1 MVLILT
7 AMAIARKINSA
18 GRKLIAAAK
27 KYVGI
32 REKSNNSG
40 WDNTTFEN
48 KMKSA
53 GWSNGAE
60 WCNFFVKM
68 LLLEISKGK
77 AKEFFEKNISG
88 STQQTW
94 KNLQTPSKYHEV
106 LKTPCKGALILYQ
119 RISDPSHGHIEIFVS
134 KGKNGGYYVVSGN
147 SDIGNGS
154 QGVAYKERENGLKDC
169 KILGYIKIRRLR

>member
-53 GWSNGAE
+53 GWYSGAE

-68 LLLEISKGK
+68 LLLENSKGK

-106 LKTPCKGALILYQ
+106 LKSPCKGALILYQ
-119 RISDPSHGHIEIFVS
+119 RLSDPSHGHIEIFVS
-134 KGKNGGYYVVSGN
+134 QGKNGGYYVVSGN

-154 QGVAYKERENGLKDC
+154 QGVAYKERENGLKDY